1 MNMTLKRVAGT
12 ADATYGVLL
21 VDNIPFALSLE
32 RAWKD
37 NKVGE
42 SCIPTGEYVCRR
54 VQSPK
59 FGNTFEVTGV
69 KGRLAILFHKGNIS
83 DDSHGCILVG
93 EQFNFVMGKDGI
105 TGSKEGFEEFL
116 RRTEGLDAFNLNVV
130 EV

>member
-1 MNMTLKRVAGT
+1 MNIALKRVART
-12 ADATYGVLL
+12 PDATYGVLL
-21 VDNIPFALSLE
+21 IGGTPFAVSLE
-32 RAWKD
+32 RPWLD
-37 NKVGE
+37 NAVGK
-42 SCIPTGEYVCRR
+42 SCIPKGEYICRR

-69 KGRLAILFHKGNIS
+69 NGRLAILFHKGNIS
-83 DDSHGCILVG
+83 DNSHGCILVG

-116 RRTEGLDAFNLNVV
+116 RRTADLDQFTLNVF